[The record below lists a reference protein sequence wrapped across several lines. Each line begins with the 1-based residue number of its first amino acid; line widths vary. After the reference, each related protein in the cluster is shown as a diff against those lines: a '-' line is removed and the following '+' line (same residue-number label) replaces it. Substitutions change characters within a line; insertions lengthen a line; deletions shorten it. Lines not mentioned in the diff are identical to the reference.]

1 MKAKET
7 WTYIHAE
14 RAAMADT
21 WAGLSAEQWGAPSWC
36 EGWTV
41 QRTAGH
47 VLAAAE
53 QTPLNFY
60 KELLAAGF
68 KFDVFTARGSER
80 LAAVGPEEL
89 VRRLRA
95 RTSTTNHP
103 PAPVVAMLGEIV
115 VHGEDIRR
123 PLGLHH
129 EVPEEALVAVADSW
143 KRSNLL
149 IGAKRRIAGLSPAG
163 HRHRL
168 VRRRRPRG
176 HAARWSRCSWPWGGA
191 KAPTPTSPVR
201 AWPSSPPGPEAPPTA
216 HPKAGSSPMTP
227 RARSSSRR
235 AASMPSSPRTS
246 SLCWPR
252 SGAGVR
258 TQRVAASMRKGSP
271 GTRWRAG
278 DRVVLGLEEATVDDL
293 GVASHLGRSR

>member
-21 WAGLSAEQWGAPSWC
+21 WAGLSADQWVAKSWC

-41 QRTAGH
+41 QMTAGH

-60 KELLAAGF
+60 KELLAAGM
-68 KFDVFTARGSER
+68 KFDVFTARGAER

-149 IGAKRRIAGLSPAG
+149 IGAKRRIAGLSLRATDTAWSVGDGPTVTGPMVSLLLAMG
-163 HRHRL
+163 GRKGAHADL
-168 VRRRRPRG
+168 SGDGLAVL
-176 HAARWSRCSWPWGGA
+176 AARA
-191 KAPTPTSPVR
+191 
-201 AWPSSPPGPEAPPTA
+201 
-216 HPKAGSSPMTP
+216 
-227 RARSSSRR
+227 
-235 AASMPSSPRTS
+235 
-246 SLCWPR
+246 
-252 SGAGVR
+252 
-258 TQRVAASMRKGSP
+258 
-271 GTRWRAG
+271 
-278 DRVVLGLEEATVDDL
+278 
-293 GVASHLGRSR
+293 